1 MNSEIS
7 TVLSAVPPCQ
17 KKKKT
22 GLRGCIYNYRA
33 FRNEETIIIQQENRR
48 GKNCFLL
55 NRDVLLYTTLF
66 QRHGLC
72 DAE

>member
-7 TVLSAVPPCQ
+7 TVLGAVRSCQ
-17 KKKKT
+17 KKT

-33 FRNEETIIIQQENRR
+33 FRNKKTIIIQQENHRS
-48 GKNCFLL
+48 KNYFLF
-55 NRDVLLYTTLF
+55 NRELLLYTTLF

-72 DAE
+72 DAK

>member
-7 TVLSAVPPCQ
+7 TVLSALPPCQ
-17 KKKKT
+17 KKT

-33 FRNEETIIIQQENRR
+33 FRNKETIIIQQENRR
-48 GKNCFLL
+48 GKNCFLF

-66 QRHGLC
+66 QRRGLC